1 MFSLLPPNSS
11 RLEKTLEQV
20 HRRVLLLPVPFI
32 QLNRIDNCPESHLPW
47 LAWQERVEYWDSE
60 HWTVQQKRQAIHSAK
75 SFNAKRGTISSV
87 SVLIDTVVQDYTLK
101 AWHQFSPKKQPY
113 TFYITVG
120 NNVLMTVDQLASLY
134 IAVDATKSQRDFY
147 SIYAKTKTDSK
158 LTLAG
163 AAFAREKSY
172 IVSFIPPM
180 QIYSTSDFNLAG
192 AGAQFETAYLSSQ

>member
-32 QLNRIDNCPESHLPW
+32 ELNRIDDCPESHLPW
-47 LAWQERVEYWDSE
+47 LAWQERVEYWDSS
-60 HWTVQQKRQAIHSAK
+60 WTVQQKRQAIHAAK
-75 SFNAKRGTISSV
+75 TFNKQRGTVSSV
-87 SVLIDTVVQDYTLK
+87 TALIDTVVQDYTLT
-101 AWHQFSPKKQPY
+101 AWHQFTPKKQPY
-113 TFYITVG
+113 TFYVTVG
-120 NNVLMTVDQLASLY
+120 NDILMTVDQLASLY

-158 LTLAG
+158 FTLAG
-163 AAFAREKSY
+163 AAFAREKSR
-172 IVSFIPPM
+172 IISFIPL
-180 QIYSTSDFNLAG
+180 QIHSNSDFTLAG